1 MDSKD
6 QEVLE
11 RAIDTFGIDSQVDMA
26 IEEMAELTKALLKYR
41 RCCNGD
47 IYVDDKDKLFGNV
60 IEEMADVQ
68 IMLNQL
74 YIMFGEPVN
83 YPKEKINRLKNRLD
97 RLQIKTEDKK

>member
-1 MDSKD
+1 MNNSE
-6 QEVLE
+6 QEILE
-11 RAIDTFGIDSQVDMA
+11 RAINTFGVNSQVDMA

-47 IYVDDKDKLFGNV
+47 AYVDDKDKLFGNV

-83 YPKEKINRLKNRLD
+83 YPKDKIERLKERLD
-97 RLQIKTEDKK
+97 KIGKSGENK

>member
-97 RLQIKTEDKK
+97 RLQIKETDRG

>member
-26 IEEMAELTKALLKYR
+26 IEEMSELTKALLKYR
-41 RCCNGD
+41 RSCKGD
-47 IYVDDKDKLFGNV
+47 TSVADKDKLMGDV
-60 IEEMADVQ
+60 LEEMADVQ

-97 RLQIKTEDKK
+97 RLQK